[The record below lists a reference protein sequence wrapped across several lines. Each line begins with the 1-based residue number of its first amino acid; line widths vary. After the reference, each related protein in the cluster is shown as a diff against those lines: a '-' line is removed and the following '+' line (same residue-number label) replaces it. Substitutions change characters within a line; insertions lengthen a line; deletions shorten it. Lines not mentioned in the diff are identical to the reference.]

1 MRSSCS
7 FSTLSLNHRKTT
19 SPFLASEKARLEMRK
34 GREGS
39 IRHPAQAERLLCP
52 SHIDPPSFLISPLLL
67 LFSVNTSAF
76 LHYLYR
82 VLTVIPY
89 CSQLPP
95 SSSPPGSV
103 CVRPLQGY
111 YGPGEKPQ
119 RSTRLLWAWRKNPE
133 VCSTCCSCK
142 ASKFSFQH
150 PYGSS

>member
-39 IRHPAQAERLLCP
+39 IHHPAQAERLLCP

-103 CVRPLQGY
+103 CTHPLQGY

-119 RSTRLLWAWRKNPE
+119 RSAALAALAKDPSSVSSTRMAVPN
-133 VCSTCCSCK
+133 
-142 ASKFSFQH
+142 H
-150 PYGSS
+150 P